1 MGYRYEHLMKLTP
14 NELHNHCERLKKKGV
29 NTLIVDTIKR
39 TVLENKA
46 HRKVNR
52 AHSKQLRD
60 QWRVIMSP
68 LMAEKKAV
76 RSLLLYKNSKSHEE
90 RKTALEGYMVVIEK
104 VEEKLKAL
112 MREEIER
119 IVRKKDPDNPKAK
132 KKIEVL
138 VKRPLTPMQYDNTK
152 KHWTDYVP
160 QHIKDRV
167 CLLFDSIPHHPKQK
181 VKHPFPRTM
190 PEEQH
195 AKLKKR
201 LIERTEKDL
210 RRAKQDVLLNPDNE
224 EMRELVQRIT
234 QALAY
239 IDQLESNEPVPTT
252 WHRLL

>member
-1 MGYRYEHLMKLTP
+1 MTYGRFCAIE
-14 NELHNHCERLKKKGV
+14 
-29 NTLIVDTIKR
+29 
-39 TVLENKA
+39 
-46 HRKVNR
+46 
-52 AHSKQLRD
+52 S
-60 QWRVIMSP
+60 
-68 LMAEKKAV
+68 
-76 RSLLLYKNSKSHEE
+76 RSMMPPMTS
-90 RKTALEGYMVVIEK
+90 
-104 VEEKLKAL
+104 
-112 MREEIER
+112 R
-119 IVRKKDPDNPKAK
+119 IVRIGTSKHNPKAK

-195 AKLKKR
+195 ARLKRR

-224 EMRELVQRIT
+224 DTQELVKRIK
-234 QALAY
+234 QALTY
-239 IDQLESNEPVPTT
+239 IDKLEPNEPVPTT
-252 WHRLL
+252 WHGLPALRQL

>member
-46 HRKVNR
+46 HRKSHR
-52 AHSKQLRD
+52 AHGVQLRN

-104 VEEKLKAL
+104 VEAKFREV
-112 MREEIER
+112 MRTG
-119 IVRKKDPDNPKAK
+119 V
-132 KKIEVL
+132 
-138 VKRPLTPMQYDNTK
+138 TPMQHDNTK

-195 AKLKKR
+195 ARLKRR

-224 EMRELVQRIT
+224 DTQELVERIK
-234 QALAY
+234 QALTY
-239 IDQLESNEPVPTT
+239 IDKLEPNEPVPTT
-252 WHRLL
+252 WHGLSI